1 MPEVNLIQAQ
11 DAFMRADAV
20 RRAAFA
26 ELISK
31 VPFVLKE
38 INGRIEKAIAEGK
51 LFIELTREEIETVPD
66 VTPDL
71 FVAYLQDQGYTL
83 LSNHKG
89 SFALYFHNPM
99 KD

>member
-1 MPEVNLIQAQ
+1 MLTQ
-11 DAFMRADAV
+11 FAV
-20 RRAAFA
+20 QLSLTSSAKCH
-26 ELISK
+26 SCW
-31 VPFVLKE
+31 
-38 INGRIEKAIAEGK
+38 IEKAITEGK
-51 LFIELTREEIETVPD
+51 LFVELTREEIETVPD